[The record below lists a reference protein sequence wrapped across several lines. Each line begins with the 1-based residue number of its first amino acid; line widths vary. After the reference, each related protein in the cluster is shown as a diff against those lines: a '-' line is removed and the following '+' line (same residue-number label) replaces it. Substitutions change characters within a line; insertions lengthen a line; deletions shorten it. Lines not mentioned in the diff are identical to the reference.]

1 MSPTEPPFIFSCDR
15 CGRPIGEHRIFH
27 DEPPPGHG
35 LSEATFGGLDTSGF
49 YCPPEGDHEWFAEWD
64 GADVD

>member
-1 MSPTEPPFIFSCDR
+1 MSTEPPFVSCDR

-35 LSEATFGGLDTSGF
+35 LSEATFGGLDTSGL
-49 YCPPEGDHEWFAEWD
+49 YCPPEGDHE
-64 GADVD
+64 